1 MSNPIQ
7 TLRKQLTSEPRG
19 SQLDVF
25 EETWRKIEKVTEVIE
40 IQREILEKLAWAEQC
55 IAEAETA
62 DLEYR
67 QAVRDAAFRVVRN
80 FIAKGGL
87 E

>member
-55 IAEAETA
+55 IAEAEAA

-80 FIAKGGL
+80 FIAKGT
-87 E
+87 